1 MPPRIDVHSH
11 YLPPFYRQACLES
24 GHANPDG
31 MPYLP
36 DWSPEAHI
44 ALMEDLHISRSIIS
58 ISSPGVHLVPG
69 EDASARKLARECN
82 AYAADLKR
90 RMPERF
96 GYFAALPLPDVQGCL
111 DEIARAAEEGCDGF
125 GVLTNAHGHYLGDP
139 IFDPIFE
146 ELERRKALLFIHPST
161 PQCACS
167 TTGTAGE
174 RGGATVKAAPLAKQY
189 PNPMMEFFFDT
200 ARVVTNLFISGT
212 VRRCPNLRIILPHLG
227 GGFPPMLSRW
237 TGFSQLVPGPWQGV
251 SEAEVLDAFNKQI
264 WFDLAGFVFPS
275 QIRSMLYGVKVP
287 HTRMMYGSDFPFT
300 KPEGVKVL
308 SKQMEDGT
316 KELFEEEEIADV
328 CHRNAERLLG
338 SS

>member
-1 MPPRIDVHSH
+1 
-11 YLPPFYRQACLES
+11 
-24 GHANPDG
+24 

-36 DWSPEAHI
+36 EWSLEAHI
-44 ALMEDLHISRSIIS
+44 ALMDDLNISRSILS
-58 ISSPGVHLVPG
+58 ISSPGVHLAPG
-69 EDASARKLARECN
+69 DDALARKLARECN

-90 RMPERF
+90 KLPERF

-111 DEIARAAEEGCDGF
+111 EEIAKAAEEGCDGF

-139 IFDPIFE
+139 MFDPVFE
-146 ELERRKALLFIHPST
+146 ELERRKALLFVHPST

-167 TTGTAGE
+167 AMSDAGE
-174 RGGATVKAAPLAKQY
+174 GARGTIKAAPLAHLY
-189 PNPMMEFFFDT
+189 PNPMLEFFFDT

-251 SEAEVLDAFNKQI
+251 SEAEVLEAFSRQI
-264 WFDLAGFVFPS
+264 WFDLAGFAFPS

-300 KPEGVKVL
+300 KSDGVAVL
-308 SKQMEDGT
+308 SKQMEDGV
-316 KELFEEEEIADV
+316 KELFKEEEIVDV
-328 CHRNAERLLG
+328 CHCNAERLLG
-338 SS
+338 LS